1 MSQEPQ
7 KSDAPDYSKTLF
19 LPQTEFP
26 MRAGLPQREPEILK
40 YWNEIDLYGKLR
52 ESAEGRAKF
61 VLHDGPPYAN
71 GNIHIGHALNKILK
85 DVVTKSQ
92 QMLGFDSNY
101 VPGWDCHGLPIEWKI
116 EEENYR
122 SKGKPKPDFRDSTA
136 MVAFRKE
143 CRAYATH
150 WLNVQRE
157 EFKRL
162 GIIGDWDHPY
172 ATMDYAAEAQIA
184 RELMKF
190 AANGTLYRG
199 SKPVMWSVVE
209 KTALAEA
216 EVEYE
221 DYTSDMVWVK
231 FPVTSPA
238 HGVLAEAAVVIWTT
252 TPWTLPG
259 NRAISFSPKI
269 AYGLYKVTDAPAD
282 NWAKT
287 GDLLILADALAEEV
301 FKQARVTAFEKVRDL
316 PGDTLDAVE
325 CAHPLKGFGGGY
337 EFTVPLL
344 PGDHVTDDTGTGF
357 VHTAPGHG
365 REDFD
370 VWTANARDLDARGI
384 NTAIPY
390 TVDENGAYTDHAPG
404 FTGKRVINDKG
415 EKGDANDAVIKALV
429 EAGKLLARGRLKHQY
444 PHSWR
449 SKKPVIFR
457 NTPQWFIAM
466 DKDIAVDGKTT
477 HGDTL
482 RARALHAISVTQWV
496 PPSGQN
502 RINGMIAGRPDWVI
516 SRQRAWGVPI
526 AVFVRDNGDGSAEI
540 LQDEIVNQRIV
551 EAFMEEGAD
560 AWYMDGARER
570 FLGER
575 SAEDWNKVDD
585 ILDVWFD
592 SGSTHAF
599 VLEDRQNFPNLGNIV
614 RKVDGGDDTVMYLE
628 GSDQHRGWFHSS
640 LLESSGTRGRAPYDV
655 VLTHGFTL
663 DENGRKMS
671 KSLGNTV
678 EPQKVMKD
686 SGADIL
692 RLWVCATDY
701 ADDQRIGPEILKNT
715 IETYRKLRN
724 SIRWMLGTL
733 HHFDPSDSVA
743 HADMPELERLML
755 HELAKRATIVR
766 NAYAEFDYKTV
777 VATLAAFMNTE
788 LSAFY
793 FDIRKDTLYCD
804 PPSST
809 ARKAALTAID
819 IICDAILRW
828 LAPVLS
834 FTCEEAWRMYRPNAE
849 ASVHLTL
856 FPEGFDQFRD
866 ERLAAKWE
874 TIRNVR
880 RVVTGALELERA
892 AKNIGSSLEA
902 SPLVYVSDKNVF
914 ATLFDV
920 DMAEVCITSNAMVTN
935 DDAPAGAFTL
945 ADVPNVAV
953 VVEKAIGTKCAR
965 SWKILPTVGEDPEYP
980 DVSPRDAQALREWKA
995 LAAGEKPA
1003 VAVEEAAKPVAVV
1016 EQPAVEPEQQAEQA
1030 PKHGPSEEVTADETV
1045 KKVVPALVEA
1055 PAAPTAAKAKKA
1067 PAAKK
1072 PLAKKP
1078 VEAKT
1083 EAVTAEAKKTV
1094 AKKAKTRKTT
1104 AKKTTAKKANAKKA
1118 AAKKA
1123 ATKKAKA
1130 KTTKAGKAKAGKA
1143 AKSKPAFSA
1152 KKGAGKAAKK
1162 AGKKIAKKAAGKP
1175 PAAKAK
1181 KKKKKAR

>member
-1 MSQEPQ
+1 MSEKPQ
-7 KSDAPDYSKTLF
+7 KSVASDYSKTLF

-40 YWNEIDLYGKLR
+40 RWNEIGLYERLR
-52 ESAEGRAKF
+52 LAARGRAKF

-122 SKGKPKPDFRDSTA
+122 SKGKAKPDFRDSAA

-143 CRAYATH
+143 CRAYAGH

-172 ATMDYAAEAQIA
+172 ATMDYFAEAQIA

-190 AANGTLYRG
+190 VANGTLYRG

-221 DYTSDMVWVK
+221 DYTSDTVWVK
-231 FPVTSPA
+231 FPVA
-238 HGVLAEAAVVIWTT
+238 QVELASGKDASSAIVQAVGGASIVIWTT

-259 NRAISFSPKI
+259 NRAISFSSKI
-269 AYGLYKVTDAPAD
+269 AYGLYRVTESPAD

-287 GDLLILADALAEEV
+287 GDLLILADTLADAV
-301 FKQARVTAFEKVRDL
+301 FKQARVTAYEKV
-316 PGDTLDAVE
+316 DAVPATVLASME
-325 CAHPLKGFGGGY
+325 CAHPLAGLSDGYGFR
-337 EFTVPLL
+337 VPLL
-344 PGDHVTDDTGTGF
+344 EGDHVTEDTGTGF

-370 VWTANARDLDARGI
+370 IWTANARELEARGI
-384 NTAIPY
+384 NTTIPY
-390 TVDENGAYTDHAPG
+390 TVDENGAFTDQAPG

-415 EKGDANDAVIKALV
+415 EKGDANEAVIKALV
-429 EAGKLLARGRLKHQY
+429 DAGMLLARGRLKHQY

-466 DKDIAVDGKTT
+466 DKDIADHGRAKP
-477 HGDTL
+477 GDTL
-482 RARALHAISVTQWV
+482 RARALHAIAVTQWV

-502 RINGMIAGRPDWVI
+502 RINGMITSKPDWVI

-526 AVFVRDNGDGSAEI
+526 AVFVREKGDGSVEI
-540 LQDEIVNQRIV
+540 LQDEVVNRRIAD
-551 EAFMEEGAD
+551 AFEEEGAD

-570 FLGER
+570 FLGPHANE
-575 SAEDWNKVDD
+575 EWKKVDD
-585 ILDVWFD
+585 ICDVWFD

-599 VLEDRQNFPNLGNIV
+599 VLEDPVHFPGLAGIE
-614 RKVDGGDDTVMYLE
+614 RKVDGGGDTVMYLE
-628 GSDQHRGWFHSS
+628 GSDQHRGWFQSS
-640 LLESSGTRGRAPYDV
+640 LLESCGTRGRAPFDI

-671 KSLGNTV
+671 KSIGNTV
-678 EPQKVMKD
+678 EPQKVIAQ

-733 HHFDPSDSVA
+733 HHFNRDDAVA
-743 HADMPELERLML
+743 HAEMPELERYILSR
-755 HELAKRATIVR
+755 LADLNVVVR
-766 NAYAEFDYKTV
+766 QAYANFDFKTV
-777 VATLAAFMNTE
+777 VAVLSVFMNSE

-804 PPSST
+804 PPSSPV
-809 ARKAALTAID
+809 RKAALTAID
-819 IICDAILRW
+819 IICDAVLKW

-834 FTCEEAWRMYRPNAE
+834 FTADEAWLQYKPDA
-849 ASVHLTL
+849 ASSVHLTM
-856 FPEGFDQFRD
+856 FPEEPSAFFDATNRPNWQ
-866 ERLAAKWE
+866 
-874 TIRNVR
+874 TIISVR
-880 RVVTGALELERA
+880 RVVTGALEVERA
-892 AKNIGSSLEA
+892 AKRIGSSLEA
-902 SPLVYVSDKNVF
+902 APIIYVSNPV
-914 ATLFDV
+914 TVRHLIGV
-920 DMAEVCITSNAMVTN
+920 DLAEICITS
-935 DDAPAGAFTL
+935 DFELREGEGPPHAFRL
-945 ADVPNVAV
+945 DGVPDVAV
-953 VVEKAIGTKCAR
+953 VVEKAVGIKCAR

-995 LAAGEKPA
+995 LG
-1003 VAVEEAAKPVAVV
+1003 
-1016 EQPAVEPEQQAEQA
+1016 
-1030 PKHGPSEEVTADETV
+1030 VT
-1045 KKVVPALVEA
+1045 
-1055 PAAPTAAKAKKA
+1055 
-1067 PAAKK
+1067 
-1072 PLAKKP
+1072 
-1078 VEAKT
+1078 
-1083 EAVTAEAKKTV
+1083 
-1094 AKKAKTRKTT
+1094 
-1104 AKKTTAKKANAKKA
+1104 
-1118 AAKKA
+1118 
-1123 ATKKAKA
+1123 
-1130 KTTKAGKAKAGKA
+1130 
-1143 AKSKPAFSA
+1143 
-1152 KKGAGKAAKK
+1152 
-1162 AGKKIAKKAAGKP
+1162 I
-1175 PAAKAK
+1175 
-1181 KKKKKAR
+1181 

>member
-1 MSQEPQ
+1 MSEKPQ
-7 KSDAPDYSKTLF
+7 KSDANDYSNTLY

-26 MRAGLPQREPEILK
+26 MRAGLPQREPELLK
-40 YWNEIDLYGKLR
+40 RWAEIDLYGRLR
-52 ESAEGRAKF
+52 ETSKGRAKF

-122 SKGKPKPDFRDSTA
+122 SKGKPKPDFKDAAA
-136 MVAFRKE
+136 MIAFRRE
-143 CRAYATH
+143 CRAYAQK
-150 WLNVQRE
+150 WLDVQRN

-172 ATMDYAAEAQIA
+172 ATMDYFAEAQIA

-221 DYTSDMVWVK
+221 DYTSDTVWVK
-231 FPVTSPA
+231 FPVRSVKGAPQGGRIDFTKEMPTMKA
-238 HGVLAEAAVVIWTT
+238 GAAWLKSASIVIWTT

-259 NRAISFSPKI
+259 NRAISFSSKI
-269 AYGLYKVTDAPAD
+269 DYGLYEITESPAD
-282 NWAKT
+282 NWTKA
-287 GDLLILADALAEEV
+287 GDILVLAEKLADDVL
-301 FKQARVTAFEKVRDL
+301 KQARVTSFRKLRTVTAEDL
-316 PGDTLDAVE
+316 AGVTCD
-325 CAHPLKGFGGGY
+325 HPLNDFSDGY
-337 EFTVPLL
+337 EFAVPLL
-344 PGDHVTDDTGTGF
+344 EGDHVTDDTGTGF

-370 VWTANARDLDARGI
+370 VWMANARALEARGI
-384 NTAIPY
+384 NTTIPY
-390 TVDENGAYTDHAPG
+390 TVDENGAFTDQAPG
-404 FTGKRVINDKG
+404 FTGKRVITDKG
-415 EKGDANDAVIKALV
+415 DKGDANEAVIKALID
-429 EAGKLLARGRLKHQY
+429 AGMLLARSRLKHQY

-466 DKDIAVDGKTT
+466 DKDIADAGKAKS
-477 HGDTL
+477 GDTL

-502 RINGMIAGRPDWVI
+502 RINGMINSKPDWVI

-526 AVFVRDNGDGSAEI
+526 VVFVREKGDGSAEI
-540 LQDEIVNQRIV
+540 LQDENVNARIADAF
-551 EAFMEEGAD
+551 EAEGAD
-560 AWYMDGARER
+560 AWYAEGARER
-570 FLGER
+570 FLGSLANE
-575 SAEDWNKVDD
+575 EWKKVDD
-585 ILDVWFD
+585 ICDVWFD

-599 VLEDRQNFPNLGNIV
+599 VLEDPVHFPGLAGIR

-628 GSDQHRGWFHSS
+628 GSDQHRGWFQSS
-640 LLESSGTRGRAPYDV
+640 LLESSGTRGRAPFDV

-678 EPQKVMKD
+678 EPQKVIAQ

-724 SIRWMLGTL
+724 TIKWMLGTL
-733 HHFDPSDSVA
+733 HHFKPGDTVA
-743 HADMPELERLML
+743 FNEMPELERLML
-755 HELAKRATIVR
+755 HQLAAQDAIVR
-766 NAYAEFDYKTV
+766 RAYEEFDYKTV
-777 VATLAAFMNTE
+777 VASLSAFMNTE

-793 FDIRKDTLYCD
+793 IDIRKDTLYCD
-804 PPSST
+804 PPSSL
-809 ARKAALTAID
+809 ARKAALTTID
-819 IICDAILRW
+819 ILCDAILKW

-834 FTCEEAWRMYRPNAE
+834 FTTEEAWRMYRPEAE
-849 ASVHLTL
+849 PSVHLTL
-856 FPEGFDQFRD
+856 FPPALEQFSD
-866 ERLAAKWE
+866 AGLASKWA

-880 RVVTGALELERA
+880 RVVTGALEVERA
-892 AKNIGSSLEA
+892 AKRIGSSLEA
-902 SPLVYVSDKNVF
+902 SPLVYVTDKAIFN
-914 ATLFDV
+914 ALFDV
-920 DMAEVCITSNAMVTN
+920 DLAEVCITSNAMVTN
-935 DDAPAGAFTL
+935 AEPPAGAFTL
-945 ADVPNVAV
+945 GEVPGVAV
-953 VVEKAIGTKCAR
+953 VVERAVGTKCAR

-995 LAAGEKPA
+995 LGGA
-1003 VAVEEAAKPVAVV
+1003 V
-1016 EQPAVEPEQQAEQA
+1016 
-1030 PKHGPSEEVTADETV
+1030 
-1045 KKVVPALVEA
+1045 
-1055 PAAPTAAKAKKA
+1055 
-1067 PAAKK
+1067 
-1072 PLAKKP
+1072 
-1078 VEAKT
+1078 
-1083 EAVTAEAKKTV
+1083 
-1094 AKKAKTRKTT
+1094 
-1104 AKKTTAKKANAKKA
+1104 
-1118 AAKKA
+1118 
-1123 ATKKAKA
+1123 
-1130 KTTKAGKAKAGKA
+1130 
-1143 AKSKPAFSA
+1143 
-1152 KKGAGKAAKK
+1152 
-1162 AGKKIAKKAAGKP
+1162 
-1175 PAAKAK
+1175 
-1181 KKKKKAR
+1181 

>member
-1 MSQEPQ
+1 MSEKPQ
-7 KSDAPDYSKTLF
+7 KSEANDYSKTLY

-40 YWNEIDLYGKLR
+40 RWNEIGLYDRLR
-52 ESAEGRAKF
+52 KEAAGRAKF

-122 SKGKPKPDFRDSTA
+122 SKGKQKPDFRDSAA

-143 CRAYATH
+143 CRAYANH
-150 WLNVQRE
+150 WLDVQRE

-162 GIIGDWDHPY
+162 GIIGDWDHRY
-172 ATMDYAAEAQIA
+172 ATMDYFAEAQIA

-221 DYTSDMVWVK
+221 DYTSDTVWVK
-231 FPVTSPA
+231 FPVTNPA
-238 HGVLAEAAVVIWTT
+238 HGALASASIVIWTT

-269 AYGLYKVTDAPAD
+269 AYGLYKVTESPAD
-282 NWAKT
+282 NWAKP
-287 GDLLILADALAEEV
+287 GDLLILADALAESV
-301 FKQARVTAFEKVRDL
+301 FKQSRVTAYEKVRDI
-316 PGDTLDAVE
+316 PAETLDVVE
-325 CAHPLKGFGGGY
+325 CSHPLRGLDGGY
-337 EFTVPLL
+337 GFTVPLL
-344 PGDHVTDDTGTGF
+344 AGDHVTDDTGTGF

-370 VWTANARDLDARGI
+370 IWMSNARELAQRGI
-384 NTAIPY
+384 NTTIPY
-390 TVDENGAYTDHAPG
+390 TVDENGALTDQAPG
-404 FTGKRVINDKG
+404 FQGKRVINDKG
-415 EKGDANDAVIKALV
+415 EKGDANESVIKALV
-429 EAGKLLARGRLKHQY
+429 TAGMLLARGRLKHQY

-466 DKDIAVDGKTT
+466 DKDIVDAPAKPGTMADAGKAKS
-477 HGDTL
+477 GDTL

-496 PPSGQN
+496 PQSGQN
-502 RINGMIAGRPDWVI
+502 RINGMINSKPDWVI

-526 AVFVRDNGDGSAEI
+526 AVFVREKSDGSAEI
-540 LQDEIVNQRIV
+540 LQDEAVNQRIA
-551 EAFMEEGAD
+551 EAFENEGAD

-570 FLGER
+570 FLGSLANE
-575 SAEDWNKVDD
+575 EWKKIDD
-585 ILDVWFD
+585 ICDVWFD

-599 VLEDRQNFPNLGNIV
+599 VLEDPEHFPGLAGIK
-614 RKVDGGDDTVMYLE
+614 RKVDGGRDTVMYLE
-628 GSDQHRGWFHSS
+628 GSDQHRGWFQSS
-640 LLESSGTRGRAPYDV
+640 LLESCGTRGRAPFDV

-671 KSLGNTV
+671 KSVGNTV
-678 EPQKVMKD
+678 EPQKVMAQ

-733 HHFDPSDSVA
+733 HHFKPGDAVA
-743 HADMPELERLML
+743 VTDMPELERLML
-755 HELAKRATIVR
+755 HQLAEQAATVR
-766 NAYAEFDYKTV
+766 KAYTEFDYKTV
-777 VATLAAFMNTE
+777 VASLAAFMNTE

-809 ARKAALTAID
+809 VRKAALTTID
-819 IICDAILRW
+819 ILCDAILKW

-834 FTCEEAWRMYRPNAE
+834 FTTEEAWRMYRPEAE
-849 ASVHLTL
+849 PSVHLTL
-856 FPEGFDQFRD
+856 FPEGLEAFRND
-866 ERLAAKWE
+866 RLAAKWE

-880 RVVTGALELERA
+880 RVVTGALEVERA
-892 AKNIGSSLEA
+892 AKRIGSSLEA
-902 SPLVYVSDKNVF
+902 APVIYVADR
-914 ATLFDV
+914 AMLGTLFDV
-920 DMAEVCITSNAMVTN
+920 DLAEVCLTSGYEVR
-935 DDAPAGAFTL
+935 DGDAPAEAFRL
-945 ADVPNVAV
+945 DGVAGVAV
-953 VVEKAIGTKCAR
+953 VVEQATGTKCAR
-965 SWKILPTVGEDPEYP
+965 CWKILPTVGEDAEYP

-995 LAAGEKPA
+995 LG
-1003 VAVEEAAKPVAVV
+1003 VAV
-1016 EQPAVEPEQQAEQA
+1016 
-1030 PKHGPSEEVTADETV
+1030 
-1045 KKVVPALVEA
+1045 
-1055 PAAPTAAKAKKA
+1055 
-1067 PAAKK
+1067 
-1072 PLAKKP
+1072 
-1078 VEAKT
+1078 
-1083 EAVTAEAKKTV
+1083 
-1094 AKKAKTRKTT
+1094 
-1104 AKKTTAKKANAKKA
+1104 
-1118 AAKKA
+1118 
-1123 ATKKAKA
+1123 
-1130 KTTKAGKAKAGKA
+1130 
-1143 AKSKPAFSA
+1143 
-1152 KKGAGKAAKK
+1152 
-1162 AGKKIAKKAAGKP
+1162 
-1175 PAAKAK
+1175 
-1181 KKKKKAR
+1181 

>member
-1 MSQEPQ
+1 MSEKPQ
-7 KSDAPDYSKTLF
+7 KSDVTDYSKTLF

-40 YWNEIDLYGKLR
+40 RWNEIGLYRRLR
-52 ESAEGRAKF
+52 EKARDRTKF

-122 SKGKPKPDFRDSTA
+122 SKGKPKPDFRDPAA

-143 CRAYATH
+143 CRAYAAH

-172 ATMDYAAEAQIA
+172 ATMDYFAEAQIA

-190 AANGTLYRG
+190 AANGMLYRG

-221 DYTSDMVWVK
+221 DYTSDTVWVK
-231 FPVTSPA
+231 FRIDAYS
-238 HGVLAEAAVVIWTT
+238 GAADVVGASVVIWTT

-259 NRAISFSPKI
+259 NRALSYSPKI
-269 AYGLYKVTDAPAD
+269 TYGLYEVTQAPD
-282 NWAKT
+282 QNWAKK
-287 GDLLILADALAEEV
+287 GDRLVVADKLAAEV
-301 FKQARVTAFEKVRDL
+301 MKTAKVEAFVRIHDVD
-316 PGDTLDAVE
+316 PSQIGHAS
-325 CAHPLKGFGGGY
+325 HPLRGKGYDFQ
-337 EFTVPLL
+337 VPLL
-344 PGDHVTDDTGTGF
+344 AGDHVTDDAGTGF

-370 VWTANARDLDARGI
+370 VWTSNARELEARGI
-384 NTAIPY
+384 NTNIPY
-390 TVDENGAYTDHAPG
+390 TVDENGAFTEQAPG
-404 FTGKRVINDKG
+404 FAGKRVINDKG
-415 EKGDANDAVIKALV
+415 EKGDANDAVIKALID
-429 EAGKLLARGRLKHQY
+429 AGMLLARGRLKHQY

-466 DKDIAVDGKTT
+466 DKPIADDSKAKP
-477 HGDTL
+477 GDTL
-482 RARALHAISVTQWV
+482 RARALRAISVTQWV
-496 PPSGQN
+496 PPSGEN
-502 RINGMIAGRPDWVI
+502 RITGMIESRPDWVI

-526 AVFVRDNGDGSAEI
+526 AVFVREKSDGSAAI
-540 LQDEIVNQRIV
+540 LRDDAVNERIAD
-551 EAFMEEGAD
+551 AFEQEGAD

-570 FLGER
+570 FLGSRANE
-575 SAEDWNKVDD
+575 EWMKVDD
-585 ILDVWFD
+585 ICDVWFD

-599 VLEDRQNFPNLGNIV
+599 VLEDPVHFPGLAGIK
-614 RKVDGGDDTVMYLE
+614 RKLDGGDDTVMYLE
-628 GSDQHRGWFHSS
+628 GSDQHRGWFQSS
-640 LLESSGTRGRAPYDV
+640 LLESCGTRGRAPFDI

-678 EPQKVMKD
+678 EPQKVIAQ

-724 SIRWMLGTL
+724 SMRWMLGTL
-733 HHFDPSDSVA
+733 HHFKPGEKVA
-743 HADMPELERLML
+743 GAEMPELERLML
-755 HELAKRATIVR
+755 HELAEQAAIVR
-766 NAYAEFDYKTV
+766 KAYAEFDYKTV
-777 VATLAAFMNTE
+777 VASLSAFMNTE

-804 PPSST
+804 PPSSL
-809 ARKAALTAID
+809 ARKAALTTID
-819 IICDAILRW
+819 IILDAILRW
-828 LAPVLS
+828 FAPVLS
-834 FTCEEAWRMYRPNAE
+834 FTSEEAWQLDKPDAE
-849 ASVHLTL
+849 PSVHLTL
-856 FPEGFDQFRD
+856 FPDGLEAFRD

-874 TIRNVR
+874 IIRNVR

-892 AKNIGSSLEA
+892 AKRIGSSLEA
-902 SPLVYVSDKNVF
+902 SPLVYVTDKKIF
-914 ATLFDV
+914 ETLFDV
-920 DMAEVCITSNAMVTN
+920 DLAEVFITSNAMVTN
-935 DDAPAGAFTL
+935 EDAPSGAFRL
-945 ADVPNVAV
+945 NDVPGVAV
-953 VVEKAIGTKCAR
+953 VVEKAVGTKCAR
-965 SWKILPTVGEDPEYP
+965 SWKILPTVGDDPEYP

-995 LAAGEKPA
+995 LG
-1003 VAVEEAAKPVAVV
+1003 
-1016 EQPAVEPEQQAEQA
+1016 
-1030 PKHGPSEEVTADETV
+1030 VTV
-1045 KKVVPALVEA
+1045 
-1055 PAAPTAAKAKKA
+1055 
-1067 PAAKK
+1067 
-1072 PLAKKP
+1072 
-1078 VEAKT
+1078 
-1083 EAVTAEAKKTV
+1083 
-1094 AKKAKTRKTT
+1094 
-1104 AKKTTAKKANAKKA
+1104 
-1118 AAKKA
+1118 
-1123 ATKKAKA
+1123 
-1130 KTTKAGKAKAGKA
+1130 
-1143 AKSKPAFSA
+1143 
-1152 KKGAGKAAKK
+1152 
-1162 AGKKIAKKAAGKP
+1162 
-1175 PAAKAK
+1175 
-1181 KKKKKAR
+1181 